1 MKIKIEEF
9 KLIIKLKKEFDILRK
24 KVCLY
29 ENVIKKIHISNVNDG
44 KKRGEF

>member
-1 MKIKIEEF
+1 MKIKNEEF
-9 KLIIKLKKEFDILRK
+9 KLIIKLKKEFEILSK

-44 KKRGEF
+44 LKKG